1 MYIVN
6 MTGMNINKIVGSNR
20 LHVSLTVVFILFF
33 IYACTKA
40 PITGRNQLILV
51 SQDQELQMGDVAY
64 TEVVKGSKVSKN
76 PEYNAAVKRV
86 ADRIAGVANR
96 PDFEWEYTVI
106 DEDKTINAFA
116 LPGGKIGVYT
126 GILKVAQIDAGLA
139 TVMSH
144 EVGHAT
150 ARHGGERIT
159 AGLLSQIGA
168 VGLAAALGGSGMD
181 PNVTYGIMQAYGV
194 GVQVGGILPF
204 SRSQESEADR
214 IGLIYMARA
223 GYDPREAVLFWQRM
237 AEATK
242 NSQRPPEFL
251 STHPDNGTRIANLQR
266 YMPEAMAE
274 YQKSQKAPNNKI
286 NFK

>member
-1 MYIVN
+1 
-6 MTGMNINKIVGSNR
+6 MNIGRVLKPKNFQ
-20 LHVSLTVVFILFF
+20 VSLTVVFILLFT
-33 IYACTKA
+33 YACTKA

-51 SQDQELQMGDVAY
+51 SQQQELQMGDVAY
-64 TEVVKGSKVSKN
+64 NEVVKGSKVSKN

-86 ADRIAGVANR
+86 AERIAGVADR

-106 DEDKTINAFA
+106 DDDKTINAFA

-126 GILKVAQIDAGLA
+126 GILKVAQTDAGLA

-168 VGLAAALGGSGMD
+168 VGLSAALGGYGVN
-181 PNVTYGIMQAYGV
+181 PNITYGIMQAYGL
-194 GVQVGGILPF
+194 GVHVGGILPF
-204 SRSQESEADR
+204 SRTQESEADR

-223 GYDPREAVLFWQRM
+223 GYDPRESVLFWQRM

-242 NSQRPPEFL
+242 NGQRPPEFL
-251 STHPDNGTRIANLQR
+251 STHPDNGTRIANLKR
-266 YMPEAMAE
+266 HMPEAMRV
-274 YQKSQKAPNNKI
+274 YTTTQKAPNNKI

>member
-1 MYIVN
+1 MN
-6 MTGMNINKIVGSNR
+6 GMKIKRVLIPNIF
-20 LHVSLTVVFILFF
+20 HVSLTVIFILLFT
-33 IYACTKA
+33 YACTKA
-40 PITGRNQLILV
+40 PITGRNQFILV
-51 SQDQELQMGDVAY
+51 TQDQELQMGDVAY
-64 TEVVKGSKVSKN
+64 TEVVNSSKISKN

-86 ADRIAGVANR
+86 AGRIAGVANR

-126 GILKVAQIDAGLA
+126 GILKVAQTDAGLA
-139 TVMSH
+139 TVLSH

-181 PNVTYGIMQAYGV
+181 PNLTYGIMQAYGL

-223 GYDPREAVLFWQRM
+223 GYDPRESVLFWQRM

-251 STHPDNGTRIANLQR
+251 STHPDNGTRITNLQR
-266 YMPEAMAE
+266 HMPEAMRV
-274 YQKSQKAPNNKI
+274 YTTSKKAPNNKI

>member
-1 MYIVN
+1 MFYLN
-6 MTGMNINKIVGSNR
+6 GMNIKKVLSPNISR
-20 LHVSLTVVFILFF
+20 ISLSVVFILLFT
-33 IYACTKA
+33 YACTKA

-51 SQDQELQMGDVAY
+51 SQEQELLMGAHAY
-64 TEVVKGSKVSKN
+64 NEVVKGSKVSKN
-76 PEYNAAVKRV
+76 PEYNDAVQRVAERIAAV
-86 ADRIAGVANR
+86 AGR

-106 DEDKTINAFA
+106 DDDKTINAFA

-126 GILKVAQIDAGLA
+126 GILKVAQTDAGLA

-159 AGLLSQIGA
+159 AGMLSQLGA
-168 VGLAAALGGSGMD
+168 VGLSVALGSSGVD
-181 PNVTYGIMQAYGV
+181 PSVTYGIMQAYGL

-204 SRSQESEADR
+204 SRAQESEADR

-223 GYDPREAVLFWQRM
+223 GYDPRESVLFWERM

-251 STHPDNGTRIANLQR
+251 STHPDSGNRIANLKR
-266 YMPEAMAE
+266 HMPEALRI
-274 YQKSQKAPNNKI
+274 YKTTKKAPNNKI
-286 NFK
+286 SFQ

>member
-1 MYIVN
+1 
-6 MTGMNINKIVGSNR
+6 MNIKRVLSPNIFQ
-20 LHVSLTVVFILFF
+20 VSLTIGFILLFT
-33 IYACTKA
+33 YACTKV

-51 SQDQELQMGDVAY
+51 TQDQELQMGDVAY
-64 TEVVKGSKVSKN
+64 TEVVKNSKISKN

-126 GILKVAQIDAGLA
+126 GILKIAQTDAGLA

-181 PNVTYGIMQAYGV
+181 PNLTYGIMQAYGL

-204 SRSQESEADR
+204 SRSQDSEADR

-223 GYDPREAVLFWQRM
+223 GYDPRESILFWQRM

-242 NSQRPPEFL
+242 NSQKPPEFL

-266 YMPEAMAE
+266 HMPEAMRV
-274 YQKSQKAPNNKI
+274 YTTSKKAPNNKI

>member
-1 MYIVN
+1 
-6 MTGMNINKIVGSNR
+6 MNIKRVLSTKIFQV
-20 LHVSLTVVFILFF
+20 LLTVVFILLFT
-33 IYACTKA
+33 YACTKV

-51 SQDQELQMGDVAY
+51 TQDQELQMGDVAY
-64 TEVVKGSKVSKN
+64 TEVVNSSKISKN

-126 GILKVAQIDAGLA
+126 GILKVAQTDAGLA
-139 TVMSH
+139 TVLSH

-181 PNVTYGIMQAYGV
+181 PNLTYGIMQAYGL

-223 GYDPREAVLFWQRM
+223 GYDPRESVLFWQRM

-266 YMPEAMAE
+266 HMPEAMRV
-274 YQKSQKAPNNKI
+274 YTTSKKAPNNKI

>member
-1 MYIVN
+1 
-6 MTGMNINKIVGSNR
+6 MNIKRVLSPNIFQ
-20 LHVSLTVVFILFF
+20 VSLTVVFILLFT
-33 IYACTKA
+33 YSCTKA

-51 SQDQELQMGDVAY
+51 SQEQELQMGNVAY
-64 TEVVKGSKVSKN
+64 NEVVKGSKISKN
-76 PEYNAAVKRV
+76 PEYNEAVKRV

-106 DEDKTINAFA
+106 DDDKTINAFA

-126 GILKVAQIDAGLA
+126 GILKVAETDAGLA

-159 AGLLSQIGA
+159 VGLLSQIGA
-168 VGLAAALGGSGMD
+168 VGLSAALGGYGVD
-181 PNVTYGIMQAYGV
+181 PNVTYGIMQAYGL
-194 GVQVGGILPF
+194 GVHVGGILPF

-223 GYDPREAVLFWQRM
+223 GYDPRESVLFWQRM
-237 AEATK
+237 AEETK

-266 YMPEAMAE
+266 HMPEAMRV
-274 YQKSQKAPNNKI
+274 YTTSKKAPNKKI

>member
-1 MYIVN
+1 MYIINVS
-6 MTGMNINKIVGSNR
+6 GINITRSFNSDILKISF
-20 LHVSLTVVFILFF
+20 TAVFVLLF

-51 SQDQELQMGDVAY
+51 SQSQELQMGDVAY
-64 TEVVKGSKVSKN
+64 SEVVKQSKVSKN

-86 ADRIAGVANR
+86 VNRIAGVANR

-106 DEDKTINAFA
+106 DEDETINAFA

-126 GILKVAQIDAGLA
+126 GILKVAQTDAGLA

-168 VGLAAALGGSGMD
+168 VGLAAALGSSGMD
-181 PNVTYGIMQAYGV
+181 PNVSYGIMQAYGV
-194 GVQVGGILPF
+194 GVTVGGILPF
-204 SRSQESEADR
+204 SRTQESEADR

-223 GYDPREAVLFWQRM
+223 GYDPRESVLFWQRM
-237 AEATK
+237 AAATK

-266 YMPEAMAE
+266 HMPEAMRV
-274 YQKSQKAPNNKI
+274 YNTSKKAPNNKI

>member
-1 MYIVN
+1 MN
-6 MTGMNINKIVGSNR
+6 GMKIKRVLIPNIFQ
-20 LHVSLTVVFILFF
+20 VSLTVVFILLFT
-33 IYACTKA
+33 YACTKA
-40 PITGRNQLILV
+40 PITGRNQFILV
-51 SQDQELQMGDVAY
+51 TQDQELQMGDVAY
-64 TEVVKGSKVSKN
+64 TEVVNSSKISKN

-126 GILKVAQIDAGLA
+126 GILKVAQTDAGLA
-139 TVMSH
+139 TVLSH

-181 PNVTYGIMQAYGV
+181 PNLTYGIMQAYGL

-223 GYDPREAVLFWQRM
+223 GYDPRESVLFWQRM

-251 STHPDNGTRIANLQR
+251 STHPDNGTRITNLQR
-266 YMPEAMAE
+266 HMPEAMRV
-274 YQKSQKAPNNKI
+274 YTTSKKAPNNKI

>member
-1 MYIVN
+1 MN
-6 MTGMNINKIVGSNR
+6 GMKIKRVLIPNIFQ
-20 LHVSLTVVFILFF
+20 VSLTIVFILLFT
-33 IYACTKA
+33 YACTKV

-51 SQDQELQMGDVAY
+51 TQDQELQMGDVAY
-64 TEVVKGSKVSKN
+64 TEVVNSSKISKN

-126 GILKVAQIDAGLA
+126 GILKVAQTDAGLA
-139 TVMSH
+139 TVLSH

-181 PNVTYGIMQAYGV
+181 PNLTYGIMQAYGL

-223 GYDPREAVLFWQRM
+223 GYDPRESVLFWQRM

-266 YMPEAMAE
+266 HMPEAMRV
-274 YQKSQKAPNNKI
+274 YTTSKKAPNDKI

>member
-1 MYIVN
+1 MYIIN
-6 MTGMNINKIVGSNR
+6 MSGINITRSFNSDILK
-20 LHVSLTVVFILFF
+20 ILFTAVFVLLF

-51 SQDQELQMGDVAY
+51 SQSQELKMGDVAY
-64 TEVVKGSKVSKN
+64 SEVVKQSKVSKN

-86 ADRIAGVANR
+86 ANRIAGVANR

-106 DEDKTINAFA
+106 DEDETINAFA

-126 GILKVAQIDAGLA
+126 GILKVAQTDAGLA
-139 TVMSH
+139 TMMSH

-168 VGLAAALGGSGMD
+168 VGLAAALGSSGMD

-194 GVQVGGILPF
+194 GVTVGGILPF
-204 SRSQESEADR
+204 SRTQESEADR

-223 GYDPREAVLFWQRM
+223 GYDPRESVLFWQRM
-237 AEATK
+237 AAATK

-266 YMPEAMAE
+266 HMPEALVV

>member
-1 MYIVN
+1 MN
-6 MTGMNINKIVGSNR
+6 GMNIKRVLIPNIFQ
-20 LHVSLTVVFILFF
+20 VSLTIVFILLFT
-33 IYACTKA
+33 YACTKV

-51 SQDQELQMGDVAY
+51 TQDQELQMGDVAY
-64 TEVVKGSKVSKN
+64 TEVVNSSKISKN

-126 GILKVAQIDAGLA
+126 GILKVAQTDAGLA
-139 TVMSH
+139 TVLSH

-181 PNVTYGIMQAYGV
+181 PNLTYGIMQAYGL

-223 GYDPREAVLFWQRM
+223 GYDPRESVLFWQRM

-266 YMPEAMAE
+266 HMPEAMRV
-274 YQKSQKAPNNKI
+274 YTTSKKAPNDKI

>member
-1 MYIVN
+1 MN
-6 MTGMNINKIVGSNR
+6 GMKIKRVLIPNIFQ
-20 LHVSLTVVFILFF
+20 VSLTVVFILLFT
-33 IYACTKA
+33 YACTKA
-40 PITGRNQLILV
+40 PITGRNQFILV
-51 SQDQELQMGDVAY
+51 TQDQELQMGDVAY
-64 TEVVKGSKVSKN
+64 TEVVNSSKISKN

-126 GILKVAQIDAGLA
+126 GILKIAQTDAGLA

-181 PNVTYGIMQAYGV
+181 PNLTYGIMQAYGL

-223 GYDPREAVLFWQRM
+223 GYDPRESVLFWQRM

-266 YMPEAMAE
+266 HMPEAMRV
-274 YQKSQKAPNNKI
+274 YTTSKKAPNNKI

>member
-1 MYIVN
+1 MN
-6 MTGMNINKIVGSNR
+6 GMKIKRV
-20 LHVSLTVVFILFF
+20 LIPKIFQVSLTVVFILLFT
-33 IYACTKA
+33 YACTKA
-40 PITGRNQLILV
+40 PITGRNQFILV
-51 SQDQELQMGDVAY
+51 TQDQELQMGDVAY
-64 TEVVKGSKVSKN
+64 TEVVNSSKISKN

-126 GILKVAQIDAGLA
+126 GILKIAQTDAGLA

-181 PNVTYGIMQAYGV
+181 PNLTYGIMQAYGL

-223 GYDPREAVLFWQRM
+223 GYDPRESVLFWQRM

-266 YMPEAMAE
+266 HMPEAMRV
-274 YQKSQKAPNNKI
+274 YTTSKKAPNNKI

>member
-1 MYIVN
+1 MN
-6 MTGMNINKIVGSNR
+6 GMKIKRVLIPNIFQ
-20 LHVSLTVVFILFF
+20 VSLTVVFILLFT
-33 IYACTKA
+33 YACTKA

-64 TEVVKGSKVSKN
+64 TEVVNSSKISKN

-126 GILKVAQIDAGLA
+126 GILKVAQTDAGLA
-139 TVMSH
+139 TVLSH

-181 PNVTYGIMQAYGV
+181 PNLTYGIMQAYGL

-223 GYDPREAVLFWQRM
+223 GYDPRESVLFWQRM

-251 STHPDNGTRIANLQR
+251 STHPDNGTRVANLQR
-266 YMPEAMAE
+266 HMPEAMRV
-274 YQKSQKAPNNKI
+274 YTTSKKAPNDKI

>member
-1 MYIVN
+1 
-6 MTGMNINKIVGSNR
+6 MNINKVFSSKK
-20 LHVSLTVVFILFF
+20 LQVSLTVVFILFF
-33 IYACTKA
+33 AYACTKA

-64 TEVVKGSKVSKN
+64 TEVVKSSKVSKN

-86 ADRIAGVANR
+86 ADRIASVANR

-126 GILKVAQIDAGLA
+126 GILKVAQTDAGLA

-194 GVQVGGILPF
+194 GVTVGGILPF

-266 YMPEAMAE
+266 YMPEAMRI
-274 YQKSQKAPNNKI
+274 YNTSQKAPNNKI

>member
-1 MYIVN
+1 MQVIKK
-6 MTGMNINKIVGSNR
+6 MNVLKSGKAPVI
-20 LHVSLTVVFILFF
+20 LTAVFLLFF
-33 IYACTKA
+33 VYACTKA

-51 SQDQELQMGDVAY
+51 SQEQELQMGDVAY
-64 TEVVKGSKVSKN
+64 TQVVKGSKVSKN
-76 PEYNAAVKRV
+76 PEYNAAVQRV
-86 ADRIAGVANR
+86 ADRIAAVAER

-106 DEDKTINAFA
+106 DADDTINAFA

-126 GILKVAQIDAGLA
+126 GILKVAQTDAGLA

-181 PNVTYGIMQAYGV
+181 PNVTYGIMQAYGL

-204 SRSQESEADR
+204 SRKQESEADR

-223 GYDPREAVLFWQRM
+223 GYDPREAVFFWERM

-251 STHPDNGTRIANLQR
+251 STHPDNGTRIANLKR
-266 YMPEAMAE
+266 YMPEAMRI
-274 YQKSQKAPNNKI
+274 YNTSKKAPNNKI

>member
-1 MYIVN
+1 MN
-6 MTGMNINKIVGSNR
+6 GMSNKKVLHPNIFQ
-20 LHVSLTVVFILFF
+20 VSLTVVFILLFTF
-33 IYACTKA
+33 ACTKA

-51 SQDQELQMGDVAY
+51 SQEQELQMGDVAY
-64 TEVVKGSKVSKN
+64 NEVVKGSKISKN
-76 PEYNAAVKRV
+76 PEYNEAVKRV
-86 ADRIAGVANR
+86 ANRIAGVADR

-106 DEDKTINAFA
+106 DDDKTINAFA

-126 GILKVAQIDAGLA
+126 GILKVAQTDAGLA

-168 VGLAAALGGSGMD
+168 VGLSAALGGYGVD
-181 PNVTYGIMQAYGV
+181 PNITYGIMQAYGL

-204 SRSQESEADR
+204 SRTQESEADR

-223 GYDPREAVLFWQRM
+223 GYDPRESVLFWQRM

-242 NSQRPPEFL
+242 KGQRPPEFL
-251 STHPDNGTRIANLQR
+251 STHPDNGSRIANLQR
-266 YMPEAMAE
+266 HMPEAMRV
-274 YQKSQKAPNNKI
+274 YTTSQKAPNNKI

>member
-1 MYIVN
+1 
-6 MTGMNINKIVGSNR
+6 MTGMNIKKVFKSRI
-20 LHVSLTVVFILFF
+20 LKVSFTVVFILLFT
-33 IYACTKA
+33 YACTKA

-51 SQDQELQMGDVAY
+51 SQDQEMQMGNVAY
-64 TEVVKGSKVSKN
+64 SEVVKGSKVSKN

-86 ADRIAGVANR
+86 ADRIAAVAER

-126 GILKVAQIDAGLA
+126 GILKVAQTDAGLA

-223 GYDPREAVLFWQRM
+223 GYDPRESVLFWQRM

-266 YMPEAMAE
+266 YMPEAMRV
-274 YQKSQKAPNNKI
+274 YNTSKKAPNNKI

>member
-1 MYIVN
+1 MN
-6 MTGMNINKIVGSNR
+6 GMKIKRV
-20 LHVSLTVVFILFF
+20 LIPKIFQVSLTVVFILLFT
-33 IYACTKA
+33 YACTKA
-40 PITGRNQLILV
+40 PITGRNQFILV
-51 SQDQELQMGDVAY
+51 TQDQELQMGDVAY
-64 TEVVKGSKVSKN
+64 TEVVNSSKISKK

-86 ADRIAGVANR
+86 AERIAGVANR

-126 GILKVAQIDAGLA
+126 GILKVAQTDAGLA
-139 TVMSH
+139 TVLSH

-168 VGLAAALGGSGMD
+168 VGLAAALGGTGMD
-181 PNVTYGIMQAYGV
+181 PNLTYGIMQAYGL

-223 GYDPREAVLFWQRM
+223 GYDPRESVLFWQRM

-266 YMPEAMAE
+266 HMPEAMRV
-274 YQKSQKAPNNKI
+274 YTTSKKAPKNKI

>member
-1 MYIVN
+1 MN
-6 MTGMNINKIVGSNR
+6 GMKIKRV
-20 LHVSLTVVFILFF
+20 LIPKIFQVSLTVVFILLFT
-33 IYACTKA
+33 YACTKA
-40 PITGRNQLILV
+40 PITGRNQFILV
-51 SQDQELQMGDVAY
+51 TQDQELQMGDVAY
-64 TEVVKGSKVSKN
+64 TEVVNSSKISKN

-86 ADRIAGVANR
+86 AERIAGVANR

-126 GILKVAQIDAGLA
+126 GILKVAQTDAGLA
-139 TVMSH
+139 TVLSH

-168 VGLAAALGGSGMD
+168 VGLAAALGGTGMD
-181 PNVTYGIMQAYGV
+181 PNLTYGIMQAYGL

-223 GYDPREAVLFWQRM
+223 GYDPRESVLFWQRM

-266 YMPEAMAE
+266 HMPEAMRV
-274 YQKSQKAPNNKI
+274 YTTSKKAPKNKI

>member
-1 MYIVN
+1 MYIIN
-6 MTGMNINKIVGSNR
+6 MSGINITRSFNSDILKISF
-20 LHVSLTVVFILFF
+20 TAVFVLLF

-51 SQDQELQMGDVAY
+51 SQSQELQMGDVAY
-64 TEVVKGSKVSKN
+64 SEVVKQSKVSKN

-86 ADRIAGVANR
+86 VNRIAGVANR

-106 DEDKTINAFA
+106 DEDETINAFA

-126 GILKVAQIDAGLA
+126 GILKVAQTDAGLA

-168 VGLAAALGGSGMD
+168 VGLAAALGSSGMD
-181 PNVTYGIMQAYGV
+181 PNVSYGIMQAYGV
-194 GVQVGGILPF
+194 GVTVGGILPF
-204 SRSQESEADR
+204 SRTQESEADR

-223 GYDPREAVLFWQRM
+223 GYDPRESVLFWQRM
-237 AEATK
+237 AAATK

-266 YMPEAMAE
+266 HMPEAMRV
-274 YQKSQKAPNNKI
+274 YNTSKKAPNNKI

>member
-1 MYIVN
+1 MYIMN
-6 MTGMNINKIVGSNR
+6 MTGMNVKKFFNSDILKISF
-20 LHVSLTVVFILFF
+20 TAIYILFF

-40 PITGRNQLILV
+40 PITGRNQLIFV
-51 SQDQELQMGDVAY
+51 SQSQELQMGEVAY
-64 TEVVKGSKVSKN
+64 SEVVKQSKVSKN
-76 PEYNAAVKRV
+76 QEYNAAVKRV
-86 ADRIAGVANR
+86 ANRIAGVVNR

-106 DEDKTINAFA
+106 DEDQTINAFA

-126 GILKVAQIDAGLA
+126 GILEVAQTDAGLA
-139 TVMSH
+139 TVLSH
-144 EVGHAT
+144 EIGHAT

-168 VGLAAALGGSGMD
+168 VGLAVTLGSSGMD
-181 PNVTYGIMQAYGV
+181 PNVTSGIMQAYGV
-194 GVQVGGILPF
+194 GVTVGGILPF

-223 GYDPREAVLFWQRM
+223 GYDPRESVHFWQRM
-237 AEATK
+237 ADATK

-266 YMPEAMAE
+266 HMPEAFAV

>member
-1 MYIVN
+1 MN
-6 MTGMNINKIVGSNR
+6 GMNIKKVFNRNIVQT
-20 LHVSLTVVFILFF
+20 SLTVLFVLFF
-33 IYACTKA
+33 TYACTKA

-51 SQDQELQMGDVAY
+51 SQEQELQMGAHAY
-64 TEVVKGSKVSKN
+64 DQVVKGSKVSKN
-76 PEYNAAVKRV
+76 PEYNAAVQRV
-86 ADRIAGVANR
+86 AERIAAVAGR

-106 DEDKTINAFA
+106 DDDKTINAFA

-126 GILKVAQIDAGLA
+126 GILKVAQTDAGLA

-168 VGLAAALGGSGMD
+168 VGLSAALGGYGVD
-181 PNVTYGIMQAYGV
+181 PNITYGIMQAYGV

-204 SRSQESEADR
+204 SRAQESEADR

-223 GYDPREAVLFWQRM
+223 GYDPRESVLFWERM

-251 STHPDNGTRIANLQR
+251 STHPDSGNRIANLKR
-266 YMPEAMAE
+266 HMPEALRI
-274 YQKSQKAPNNKI
+274 YKTTQKAPNNKI

>member
-1 MYIVN
+1 MN
-6 MTGMNINKIVGSNR
+6 GMNIKKVFNRNIVQT
-20 LHVSLTVVFILFF
+20 SLTVLFVLFF
-33 IYACTKA
+33 TYACTKA

-51 SQDQELQMGDVAY
+51 SQEQELQMGAHAY
-64 TEVVKGSKVSKN
+64 DQVVKGSKVSKN
-76 PEYNAAVKRV
+76 PEYNAAVQRV
-86 ADRIAGVANR
+86 AERIAAVAGR

-106 DEDKTINAFA
+106 DDDKTINAFA

-126 GILKVAQIDAGLA
+126 GILKVAETDAGLA

-168 VGLAAALGGSGMD
+168 VGLSAALGGYGVD
-181 PNVTYGIMQAYGV
+181 PNITYGIMQAYGV

-204 SRSQESEADR
+204 SRAQESEADR

-223 GYDPREAVLFWQRM
+223 GYDPRESVLFWERM

-251 STHPDNGTRIANLQR
+251 STHPDSGNRIANLKR
-266 YMPEAMAE
+266 HMPEALRI
-274 YQKSQKAPNNKI
+274 YKTTQKAPNNKI

>member
-1 MYIVN
+1 MN
-6 MTGMNINKIVGSNR
+6 GMNIKKFFNRNIVQT
-20 LHVSLTVVFILFF
+20 SLTVLFVLFF
-33 IYACTKA
+33 TYACTKA

-51 SQDQELQMGDVAY
+51 SQEQELQMGAHAY
-64 TEVVKGSKVSKN
+64 DQVVKGSKVSKN
-76 PEYNAAVKRV
+76 PEYNAAVQRV
-86 ADRIAGVANR
+86 AERIAAVAGR

-106 DEDKTINAFA
+106 DDDKTINAFA

-126 GILKVAQIDAGLA
+126 GILKVAQTDAGLA

-159 AGLLSQIGA
+159 VGLLSQIGA
-168 VGLAAALGGSGMD
+168 VGLSAALGGYGVD
-181 PNVTYGIMQAYGV
+181 PNVTYGIMQAYGL
-194 GVQVGGILPF
+194 GVHVGGILPF

-237 AEATK
+237 ADATK
-242 NSQRPPEFL
+242 SGQKPPEFL
-251 STHPDNGTRIANLQR
+251 STHPDKQPAKSVCFGAISRSPNR
-266 YMPEAMAE
+266 YLD
-274 YQKSQKAPNNKI
+274 
-286 NFK
+286 

>member
-1 MYIVN
+1 MYIMN
-6 MTGMNINKIVGSNR
+6 MSGINITRVFNSDILKISI
-20 LHVSLTVVFILFF
+20 TAVFVLLF

-51 SQDQELQMGDVAY
+51 SQSQELQMGDVAY
-64 TEVVKGSKVSKN
+64 SEVVKQSKISKN

-86 ADRIAGVANR
+86 ANRIAGVANR

-106 DEDKTINAFA
+106 DEDETINAFA

-126 GILKVAQIDAGLA
+126 GILKVAQTDAGLA

-168 VGLAAALGGSGMD
+168 VGLAAALGSSGMD

-194 GVQVGGILPF
+194 GVTVGGILPF
-204 SRSQESEADR
+204 SRTQESEADR

-223 GYDPREAVLFWQRM
+223 GYDPRESVLFWQRM
-237 AEATK
+237 AAATK

-266 YMPEAMAE
+266 HMPEALVV
-274 YQKSQKAPNNKI
+274 YQKSQKAPNYKI

>member
-1 MYIVN
+1 MN
-6 MTGMNINKIVGSNR
+6 GMKIKRVLIPNIFQ
-20 LHVSLTVVFILFF
+20 VSLTVVFILLFT
-33 IYACTKA
+33 YACTKA
-40 PITGRNQLILV
+40 PITGRNQFILV
-51 SQDQELQMGDVAY
+51 TQDQELQMGDVAY
-64 TEVVKGSKVSKN
+64 TEVVNSSKISKN

-126 GILKVAQIDAGLA
+126 GILKVAQTDAGLA
-139 TVMSH
+139 TVLSH

-181 PNVTYGIMQAYGV
+181 PNLTYGIMQAYGL

-223 GYDPREAVLFWQRM
+223 GYDPRESVLFWQRM

-266 YMPEAMAE
+266 HMPEAMRV
-274 YQKSQKAPNNKI
+274 YTTSKKAPNNKI